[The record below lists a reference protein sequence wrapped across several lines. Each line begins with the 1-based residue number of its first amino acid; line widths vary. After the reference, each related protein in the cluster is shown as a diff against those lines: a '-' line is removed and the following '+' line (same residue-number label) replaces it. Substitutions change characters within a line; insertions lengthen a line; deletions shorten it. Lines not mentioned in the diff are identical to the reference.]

1 MGTEMDGTMPMQGI
15 SMKIYPFLGPAFL
28 VSMGYIDPAKWVT
41 TIEGGSR
48 FGVELVWLLMLSNVV
63 AILCQSLASRIGV
76 VTGKHLAQICGEEYS
91 RPVCMLLWLQCEA
104 SVIVLDLTVILGTA
118 IGINLLLE
126 LDMFVCV
133 ILSTVDALLFPLILP
148 LLGKRQAE
156 LLSISITGLVV
167 LFFAPCTLSMQSNA
181 ISIVNGM
188 TPKVKRESLYTAVS
202 LLGANIMPYNFYL
215 HSSIVQE
222 QKNVQNIPN
231 GVLCHYN
238 VLEIAF
244 AFGGILLV
252 NLAVLSTAAITFH
265 NAGLEILT
273 FQDMQPLTE
282 QIFKSSV
289 ARVAFFLAVFCA
301 SQLTKLTR
309 TIGGKVALEGFLGI
323 NQHMWFNRIL
333 MKAGGIALAMLY
345 VWNSGTADIYQ
356 LLIFSQVLLAMQLPA
371 AVIPL
376 FRVASSSSVMG
387 THKISLFVEVL
398 AWLSFFF
405 MVILNISLVLDMS
418 FGDSEWIGSL
428 RNIGAGMAVP
438 FILILMFASL
448 SLGFMLWLI
457 ATPLRCAN
465 QKVEV
470 QRWFEGPETPYEHT
484 EHLISRETVTYGLN
498 SEAISEAVVDT
509 SESKGTRIDKTLP
522 VNDLKPG
529 KDLKICSKDIEVH
542 PREHT
547 VLESGLS
554 SAEIV
559 PDIDF
564 PRLPDVI
571 NVNEFP
577 FVDSQAPLNSFSTE
591 SSLASI
597 PAPSSDGLCTDS
609 VPNVSKPSRIESEIS
624 VLKETELELD
634 TEMEKYDDDGD
645 GWEHEE
651 VPTGLSES
659 AYTLTHEEPGSC
671 RSIGGRSD
679 DGGSGSGSLSR
690 LSGLGRA
697 ARRQFASI
705 LDEFWGKLFDFHGQL
720 TEQARLKRLDLA
732 LGIKV
737 VQTQGSVTSNGTIG
751 RESKYLQEQEKILWQ
766 EQEKIL
772 WQKGQASEH
781 LSVLDSC
788 IKTSENLSG
797 MDSSTGAHIYDT
809 SLGSWASPMAL
820 RSSYARQVAPSFNR
834 SERRYSRLH
843 IPSYPEEFDYQP
855 ATIHGYQ
862 TTSYMGRSGTHTQC
876 TNALDS
882 QIGPQAGDISS
893 FSMHDSFRKLPVG
906 YGFSKLQEQ
915 GSLNTGF
922 DLHGLQESGSSYN
935 NSFSSRSLLRSHGN
949 GQYTGQT
956 KKYHSLP
963 DISGHGLVK
972 WDSPTGQERDQWNPS
987 VQRAAGELD
996 MRYRSLG
1003 SSSFRTDFKNLP
1015 VSQMGTYNDDV
1026 NNQVDQ
1032 VPLSFDELSPSQLH
1046 KDGFSLQ
1053 STSKAE
1059 NNSLWSRQPFEQL
1072 FGMSGIGSGRGYV
1085 SERNR
1090 KSRTVSNTHESVS
1103 CGDSEVE
1110 MLQNLRCCIVKLLRL
1125 EGSEWLFNQDGGF
1138 DEELIDL
1145 VAAREKFL
1153 HEADT
1158 YESSKLYNSD
1168 AQNQRQDYKFAP
1180 IPNTCESASVL
1191 VPSVPHCGEECVWVA
1206 SLLVSFGI
1214 WCIHRILN
1222 LSLMESR
1229 PELWGKYTYVLNR
1242 LQGILEPAFC
1252 KPRLVLLPCFC
1263 LQIPLLKDAY
1273 GRKMAFLDSTLSN
1286 EPSATSFQNYS
1297 HGRAINSKRQG
1308 TSASAFLEI
1317 IKDVEIAV
1325 GSRKGRTGTA
1335 AGDVAFPKGKEN
1347 LASVLKRYKRRLA
1360 NKPPGILENNGG
1372 RRKVHG

>member
-48 FGVELVWLLMLSNVV
+48 FGVELLWFLMLSNVV

-91 RPVCMLLWLQCEA
+91 QPVCMLLWLQCEA
-104 SVIVLDLTVILGTA
+104 SVIALDLTVILGTA
-118 IGINLLLE
+118 IGINLLLG
-126 LDMFVCV
+126 LDMLVCV

-148 LLGKRQAE
+148 LLGKRHAE
-156 LLSISITGLVV
+156 VLSISITGLVV
-167 LFFAPCTLSMQSNA
+167 LFFAPGTLSMESNA
-181 ISIVNGM
+181 VSIVNGM
-188 TPKVKRESLYTAVS
+188 IPRVKHENLYTAVS
-202 LLGANIMPYNFYL
+202 LLGANIMPHNFYL
-215 HSSIVQE
+215 HSSIVR
-222 QKNVQNIPN
+222 KNVQNIPI
-231 GVLCHYN
+231 GALCHYN

-252 NLAVLSTAAITFH
+252 NLAVLSSAAITFH
-265 NAGLEILT
+265 NAGLEVLT
-273 FQDMQPLTE
+273 FHDMQPLVE

-309 TIGGKVALEGFLGI
+309 TIVGQVAFEGFLGI

-376 FRVASSSSVMG
+376 FRVASSSSIMG

-398 AWLSFFF
+398 AWLSFFL

-428 RNIGAGMAVP
+428 RNIGTGMAVP

-448 SLGFMLWLI
+448 SLGFMLWLV
-457 ATPLRCAN
+457 ATPLRCEKKKA
-465 QKVEV
+465 EV
-470 QRWFEGPETPYEHT
+470 QRWFEETETPEEHA
-484 EHLISRETVTYGLN
+484 EHLVSSETVAYGLN

-509 SESKGTRIDKTLP
+509 SESEGTRIDDPLP
-522 VNDLKPG
+522 GNDFKPG

-542 PREHT
+542 PM
-547 VLESGLS
+547 
-554 SAEIV
+554 EIA

-577 FVDSQAPLNSFSTE
+577 SVDSQALLNSFSTE
-591 SSLASI
+591 STLASM
-597 PAPSSDGLCTDS
+597 PAPSSDCLCTDS
-609 VPNVSKPSRIESEIS
+609 VPNVSKPSKLESEIS

-634 TEMEKYDDDGD
+634 NEMEKYDDDGD
-645 GWEHEE
+645 GWEHED
-651 VPTGLSES
+651 VPTGMSES
-659 AYTLTHEEPGSC
+659 ASTFTYEEPGSC

-705 LDEFWGKLFDFHGQL
+705 LDEFWRNFFDFHGQL
-720 TEQARLKRLDLA
+720 TDQARLKRLDLA

-737 VQTQGSVTSNGTIG
+737 VQTSVTSNGTIG
-751 RESKYLQEQEKILWQ
+751 RESKYLR

-772 WQKGQASEH
+772 WQKGQSSEH
-781 LSVLDSC
+781 LSGLDSC
-788 IKTSENLSG
+788 MKTNENLSG
-797 MDSSTGAHIYDT
+797 MDSSVGANIYDA
-809 SLGSWASPMAL
+809 SLASWASPIAL
-820 RSSYARQVAPSFNR
+820 RGSSAWQVAPSFNR

-862 TTSYMGRSGTHTQC
+862 TTSYMGRSGTHAQC
-876 TNALDS
+876 TNAVDS
-882 QIGPQAGDISS
+882 QIGPHAGDISS
-893 FSMHDSFRKLPVG
+893 FSMHDSFRNAPVG
-906 YGFSKLQEQ
+906 YGFSKSQEQ
-915 GSLNTGF
+915 GSLNTGIE
-922 DLHGLQESGSSYN
+922 LYGLQESGSSYN
-935 NSFSSRSLLRSHGN
+935 NSFSSRSFLRSHGN

-963 DISGHGLVK
+963 DISGHGMVK
-972 WDSPTGQERDQWNPS
+972 WDSPTGQERDQRNPL

-1003 SSSFRTDFKNLP
+1003 SSSFRTAFKNLS
-1015 VSQMGTYNDDV
+1015 VSQLGTYNDDV

-1032 VPLSFDELSPSQLH
+1032 GPLSFDELSPSQLH

-1072 FGMSGIGSGRGYV
+1072 FGMPGIGSGRGYV

-1090 KSRTVSNTHESVS
+1090 KSRTVSSTHESVS

-1153 HEADT
+1153 QEADT
-1158 YESSKLYNSD
+1158 HESSKLYSSD
-1168 AQNQRQDYKFAP
+1168 VHNHRQDYKSVP
-1180 IPNTCESASVL
+1180 IANMCESASVL
-1191 VPSVPHCGEECVWVA
+1191 VPSVPHCGEGCVWVA

-1242 LQGILEPAFC
+1242 LQGILEPAFS

-1263 LQIPLLKDAY
+1263 LQIPLLKDVY
-1273 GRKMAFLDSTLSN
+1273 GRKMVSLDSTLSN
-1286 EPSATSFQNYS
+1286 ESSAASFQNYS
-1297 HGRAINSKRQG
+1297 YGRPINSKRQG
-1308 TSASAFLEI
+1308 ASASAFLEI